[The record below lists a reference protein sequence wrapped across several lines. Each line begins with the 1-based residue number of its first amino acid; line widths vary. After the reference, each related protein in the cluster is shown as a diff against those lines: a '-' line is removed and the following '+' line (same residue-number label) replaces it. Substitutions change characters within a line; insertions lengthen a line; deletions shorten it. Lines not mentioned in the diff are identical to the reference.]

1 MKEVVAYVAQS
12 HGYSQR
18 RACSLVNQH
27 RSTQRK
33 PSRRDPRLETRQRM
47 REIAATRV
55 RYGYRRI
62 HVLLRRKGWTLRHNV
77 FWRLCRGEGLSLRSK
92 RPRRR
97 KMMVQREVRCMP
109 TRPNEAW
116 SLDFIHDQL
125 SGGAKF
131 RALTVVEPR
140 GSPEV
145 DVFSREGLAIEVG
158 QRLKAEHVV
167 EVLNRLARQRGAP
180 RYLFADNGSE
190 FTGHLVDLWAYR
202 CKVRTDFSRPGKPTD
217 NAFIETFN
225 GSLRD
230 ECLNLHWF
238 ETMAEAKGMIE
249 AWQRDYNESRPHMGL
264 GHRTPQEYRLLTG
277 GSPSGKAPA
286 NAEG

>member
-1 MKEVVAYVAQS
+1 MKEVVVYVARS

-18 RACSLVNQH
+18 RACSLTGQH

-33 PSRRDPRLETRQRM
+33 PSRRDPRLEIRQRM

-62 HVLLRRKGWTLRHNV
+62 HVLLRQEGRALGRNATR
-77 FWRLCRGEGLSLRSK
+77 RLYREEGLALRSK

-97 KMMVQREVRCMP
+97 KMVVQCEARCVP

-116 SLDFIHDQL
+116 CLDFIHDQL
-125 SGGAKF
+125 SDGTKF

-140 GSPEV
+140 GAPGV
-145 DVFSREGLAIEVG
+145 DVFSREGLVIEVG

-167 EVLNRLARQRGAP
+167 KVLSRLVRQRGAP
-180 RYLFADNGSE
+180 RCLFADNGSE
-190 FTGHLVDLWAYR
+190 FIGHLVDLWAYR
-202 CKVRTDFSRPGKPTD
+202 CKVRIDFSRPGTPTD

-230 ECLNLHWF
+230 ECLNVHWF
-238 ETMAEAKGMIE
+238 ETMDAARSAIE
-249 AWQRDYNESRPHMGL
+249 A
-264 GHRTPQEYRLLTG
+264 
-277 GSPSGKAPA
+277 
-286 NAEG
+286 